1 MGGLALSF
9 FGPKYPHKG
18 MLNPSRYSRALGM
31 ISSTNLPPQLS
42 DNGIFIHKK

>member
-9 FGPKYPHKG
+9 FGPKYPHKEVW
-18 MLNPSRYSRALGM
+18 NPSQYSRALGM
-31 ISSTNLPPQLS
+31 MSSTNLLQKLS